1 MLLEMPHGRPRVS
14 ATLQTASTLSTD
26 YKDIQTISMQEI
38 NPAQYIF
45 NSHVEA
51 EEAIRSLGKSGFD
64 VKKLSLIGKG
74 YHSEEH
80 PIGFYT
86 MGDKI
91 KSWGGVGAFW
101 GGIWGLLL
109 APAVFV
115 LPGLGVVA
123 MAGPIVA
130 ALVGAIEGAVVVGG
144 VSGLVAALT
153 QLGVPKDQVVKYESA
168 LKADKY
174 VLLVHGDSSDIAK
187 ASSFLTRTRE
197 SESEKAAVNAVQRAA
212 PLSMGLNTRQSEGNM
227 AR

>member
-1 MLLEMPHGRPRVS
+1 
-14 ATLQTASTLSTD
+14 
-26 YKDIQTISMQEI
+26 MQEI
-38 NPAQYIF
+38 NPGQYIF
-45 NSHVEA
+45 NSHVDA

-115 LPGLGVVA
+115 LPGLGIVA

-153 QLGVPKDQVVKYESA
+153 QLGVPKDLIVKYETA

-197 SESEKAAVNAVQRAA
+197 SESEQAAVNAVQRAA
-212 PLSMGLNTRQSEGNM
+212 PRSVDVNTPQTEHSM
-227 AR
+227 ARSVPV